1 MSQTTEQYMTLEE
14 AAKEAQEGSGAEL
27 SCLPDMERPDY
38 LDGERWEEVLEPLP
52 KADVLSKSS
61 SLFTIPA

>member
-27 SCLPDMERPDY
+27 SCLLDMERPDY
-38 LDGERWEEVLEPLP
+38 LDGERWEEVLERCQRLM
-52 KADVLSKSS
+52 S
-61 SLFTIPA
+61 